1 MENVYTYVLLFCLY
15 RRSHLSVFIHP
26 LPPPPIFKHPHA
38 SAILAFLDTAKS
50 LFLLAAEQLK
60 TRTEKRKDLTLM
72 LIKSTQ

>member
-26 LPPPPIFKHPHA
+26 LPPPPIFKKTKS
-38 SAILAFLDTAKS
+38 SANLAYLDTAKS
-50 LFLLAAEQLK
+50 LFLIAAEQLK